1 MAAVIGND
9 ILDIGS
15 AKNRKQQEGFVA
27 PSELT
32 LGRPGQFDVPNV
44 ADVRFKKAFVG
55 SFLAV
60 EVCLRLLL
68 TLLVC
73 FHCLLLPL

>member
-15 AKNRKQQEGFVA
+15 SKNRKQQQGFVA
-27 PSELT
+27 PSALT

-44 ADVRFKKAFVG
+44 PDVRSLVSISYTRSFRRPVPLPIPSYSSLPFV
-55 SFLAV
+55 V
-60 EVCLRLLL
+60 
-68 TLLVC
+68 
-73 FHCLLLPL
+73 

>member
-44 ADVRFKKAFVG
+44 ADVRLKKH
-55 SFLAV
+55 L
-60 EVCLRLLL
+60 
-68 TLLVC
+68 
-73 FHCLLLPL
+73 